1 MNFSPIPT
9 IFPAFLSLALIFS
22 YNFMVLESESTRGP
36 HTGSRSDA
44 IELAAAD
51 ISEPPYSRTHRLPI
65 EHSRATPPEDYV
77 LSAAEIPEENW
88 KAGHRGVDLN
98 ARPGDA
104 IYASRGGTV
113 YFAGVVAGTPVVS
126 ILHSDG
132 LRTTYEP
139 VLRTVSKGDPVRRG
153 ELIGHLA
160 DAEALPE
167 TARTSPGLS
176 WGARDGDVY
185 VDPMTLLGH
194 PVIRLKE

>member
-1 MNFSPIPT
+1 MSFSPIPT

-22 YNFMVLESESTRGP
+22 YNIMVLENEPSREP
-36 HTGSRSDA
+36 HYGSHSDA
-44 IELAAAD
+44 IELAVAD
-51 ISEPPYSRTHRLPI
+51 SSEPPYSRTHRLPI
-65 EHSRATPPEDYV
+65 EHSQATPPEDYV
-77 LSAAEIPEENW
+77 LSAADIPEENW
-88 KAGHRGVDLN
+88 NAGHRGVDLN

-139 VLRTVSKGDPVRRG
+139 VIRAVTKNQQVRRG
-153 ELIGHLA
+153 QLIGHLA
-160 DAEALPE
+160 DADTLPE